1 MTRYAELARSAQR
14 SFNSENKTNMMTAKH
29 MFTAMVSA
37 ISISV
42 SAQAADVGKTAP
54 AFTTKDVKGNDVSLE
69 ALKGKVVVLEWVN
82 HGCPFVV
89 KHYSSQNMQ
98 KLQETYTGKGV
109 VWITINSG
117 SKASGSFT
125 DDETTLKI
133 AGEKGSKATHLIA
146 DESGTIGKA
155 YSAKTTPHM
164 FVINKEGVLVYNGA
178 IDSKKST
185 NPADIESSENYV
197 SKALEEVLSGKEVT
211 TSKTEPY
218 GCNVK
223 Y

>member
-1 MTRYAELARSAQR
+1 
-14 SFNSENKTNMMTAKH
+14 
-29 MFTAMVSA
+29 MFAAMVSA
-37 ISISV
+37 ISISIT
-42 SAQAADVGKTAP
+42 AHAAEVGKPAP
-54 AFTTKDVKGNDVSLE
+54 DFSAKDAKGAEVSL
-69 ALKGKVVVLEWVN
+69 AGLKGKVVVLEWVN

-89 KHYSSQNMQ
+89 KHYGSNNMQ

-117 SKASGSFT
+117 SKASGSYT
-125 DDETTLKI
+125 DDEKFLKI
-133 AGEKGSKATHLIA
+133 SAKKGSKSSHLIA

-178 IDSKKST
+178 IDSKKT
-185 NPADIESSENYV
+185 TKAEDIEGAENYV
-197 SKALEEVLSGKEVT
+197 AKALDAVLEGKPVAT
-211 TSKTEPY
+211 PMTEPY
-218 GCNVK
+218 GCGVK

>member
-1 MTRYAELARSAQR
+1 
-14 SFNSENKTNMMTAKH
+14 MMTARN
-29 MFTAMVSA
+29 MFAAMVSA

-42 SAQAADVGKTAP
+42 SVHAAEVGKPAP
-54 AFTTKDVKGNDVSLE
+54 AFSAKDAKGADVSLDG
-69 ALKGKVVVLEWVN
+69 LKGKVVVLEWVN

-89 KHYSSQNMQ
+89 KHYDSNNMQ

-117 SKASGSFT
+117 SKTSGTYT
-125 DDETTLKI
+125 DDATFLKL
-133 AGEKGSKATHLIA
+133 ASTKGSKATHLIA
-146 DESGTIGKA
+146 DDSGTIGKA
-155 YSAKTTPHM
+155 YLAKTTPHM

-178 IDSKKST
+178 IDSKKTT
-185 NPADIESSENYV
+185 NVADIEGAENYV
-197 SKALEEVLSGKEVT
+197 AKALDEVLAGKEVT

-218 GCNVK
+218 GCGVK

>member
-1 MTRYAELARSAQR
+1 
-14 SFNSENKTNMMTAKH
+14 
-29 MFTAMVSA
+29 MFAAMVSA

-42 SAQAADVGKTAP
+42 SAHAAEIGKPAP
-54 AFTTKDVKGNDVSLE
+54 AFSAKDAKGADVSLE
-69 ALKGKVVVLEWVN
+69 SLKGKVVVLEWVN

-89 KHYSSQNMQ
+89 KHYGSKNMQ

-109 VWITINSG
+109 VWISINSG
-117 SKASGSFT
+117 SKASGSYT
-125 DDETTLKI
+125 DDATFLKMS
-133 AGEKGSKATHLIA
+133 ADKGSKASHLIA

-178 IDSKKST
+178 IDSKKTTS
-185 NPADIESSENYV
+185 PADIESSDNYV
-197 SKALEEVLSGKEVT
+197 AKALDEVLAGKEVT
-211 TSKTEPY
+211 TAKTEPY
-218 GCNVK
+218 GCGVK